1 MATVYLIFALIIAVI
16 AVIFAL
22 QNTMTVTIAFL
33 AWEITGSLSLVLLI
47 TLAIGAVIGLLVLTP
62 SAIKNTITA
71 SKDRKRMSMLEKQLD
86 EQKARIADL
95 ERPKST
101 LPSYEPRAPE
111 SASPPQAKQ

>member
-1 MATVYLIFALIIAVI
+1 MGTVYLIFALLIAVI

-22 QNTMTVTIAFL
+22 QNTMTVAISFL

-62 SAIKNTITA
+62 SAIKNTIAA
-71 SKDRKRMSMLEKQLD
+71 SNHRKRIGMLEKQLD
-86 EQKARIADL
+86 EQKARIDEL

-101 LPSYEPRAPE
+101 LPSYESPTPE
-111 SASPPQAKQ
+111 STPPHQAKQ